1 MPAVVEPGSVGSR
14 VRLKEPTADSLAAEV
29 TGNCDRGAAPGGLPM
44 QRFEPREDPSFW
56 KDHNRLLEETVKK
69 KSKLHNAETRRRAT
83 ERVLLLAID
92 NLDESEISVQKTM
105 DFGKASKLLK
115 SEEE

>member
-1 MPAVVEPGSVGSR
+1 MMPAVVEPGSVGSR

-29 TGNCDRGAAPGGLPM
+29 TGNCDRGTAPGGLPM

-69 KSKLHNAETRRRAT
+69 VVIRIRPLSS
-83 ERVLLLAID
+83 
-92 NLDESEISVQKTM
+92 SEITLRGQSRCIRQDSCQKHYFDWT
-105 DFGKASKLLK
+105 FRVSFHL
-115 SEEE
+115 